1 MIKNVYV
8 VGGNGFAKECYQH
21 IMFMHYKDPEI
32 NFVGF
37 LGHNGYK
44 VDFGNLNEYF
54 KGDLS
59 EFEFAEDD
67 YAVIGAGYPELRRKI
82 YNDIKAKENAKFLTS
97 IANVDK
103 LGQLDLPQ
111 FAFVG
116 RSNVGK
122 SSLLNAL
129 TNRKSLAKTSSTPGR
144 TRLINVFEIN
154 SSFYFVDLPG
164 YGFAKASKSE
174 QAGWQKLIGTY
185 LENSKN
191 LKLVFV
197 LLDCRH
203 DITEKDEQMLE
214 YLYTYQI
221 PFQIIVTKTDKLN
234 KSELRKNLQILAT
247 QTKVGLGDIIAVSS
261 TKKTNLDAILK
272 LIEEKLTK
280 EEL

>member
-1 MIKNVYV
+1 MI
-8 VGGNGFAKECYQH
+8 
-21 IMFMHYKDPEI
+21 
-32 NFVGF
+32 
-37 LGHNGYK
+37 
-44 VDFGNLNEYF
+44 
-54 KGDLS
+54 
-59 EFEFAEDD
+59 
-67 YAVIGAGYPELRRKI
+67 
-82 YNDIKAKENAKFLTS
+82 IKNAKFLTS
-97 IANVDK
+97 IANIDK

-144 TRLINVFEIN
+144 TRLVNVFEIN

-261 TKKTNLDAILK
+261 TKKTNLDAILI